1 MELIIRRVFASH
13 DSNYIIHYVN
23 PITSRKY
30 RPAATQGGF
39 KINRTFRFV
48 RGVYGCL
55 YGTFIITFLTDYVNR
70 DNIMMVYFRW

>member
-1 MELIIRRVFASH
+1 MELIIRRVFSSH

-23 PITSRKY
+23 LITSRKY

-39 KINRTFRFV
+39 KMDRTIRIV

-55 YGTFIITFLTDYVNR
+55 YGKIIIPFLTDYVNR
-70 DNIMMVYFRW
+70 DNILMIR